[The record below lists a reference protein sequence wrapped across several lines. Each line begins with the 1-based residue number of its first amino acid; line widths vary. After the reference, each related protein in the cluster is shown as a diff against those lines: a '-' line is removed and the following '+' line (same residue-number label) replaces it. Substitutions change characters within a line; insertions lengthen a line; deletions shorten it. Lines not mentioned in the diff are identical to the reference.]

1 MKRACVP
8 ERSIRVIKSGKNGIV
23 SYIFY
28 LRLVVIV
35 KCSNVSDDKITA
47 CVQQISL
54 LGVTY
59 TMKNRKILSNE
70 TFVIQSF
77 V

>member
-1 MKRACVP
+1 M
-8 ERSIRVIKSGKNGIV
+8 IKSGKNGNV
-23 SYIFY
+23 GYIFY
-28 LRLVVIV
+28 LRLVVFV
-35 KCSNVSDDKITA
+35 KCSNVSGDKITA

-70 TFVIQSF
+70 TFVIQNF

>member
-1 MKRACVP
+1 MI
-8 ERSIRVIKSGKNGIV
+8 ESGKNGNV

-35 KCSNVSDDKITA
+35 KCSNISDDKITA

-59 TMKNRKILSNE
+59 TMKNRKILSSE
-70 TFVIQSF
+70 MFVIQSF

>member
-1 MKRACVP
+1 M
-8 ERSIRVIKSGKNGIV
+8 IKSGKNGNV
-23 SYIFY
+23 GLIFY

-35 KCSNVSDDKITA
+35 KCSNVSSDKITV

-70 TFVIQSF
+70 TFVIQNF

>member
-1 MKRACVP
+1 MI
-8 ERSIRVIKSGKNGIV
+8 ESGKNGNV

-47 CVQQISL
+47 WVEQISL

-59 TMKNRKILSNE
+59 TMKNREILSNE
-70 TFVIQSF
+70 MFVIQSF

>member
-1 MKRACVP
+1 
-8 ERSIRVIKSGKNGIV
+8 VIESGKNGNV

-35 KCSNVSDDKITA
+35 KCSNVSHDKITA

-70 TFVIQSF
+70 MFVIQSF

>member
-1 MKRACVP
+1 M
-8 ERSIRVIKSGKNGIV
+8 IKSGKNGKV

-47 CVQQISL
+47 CVEQISL

>member
-1 MKRACVP
+1 MI
-8 ERSIRVIKSGKNGIV
+8 ESGKNGNV

-59 TMKNRKILSNE
+59 TMKNRKILSSE
-70 TFVIQSF
+70 MFVIQSF

>member
-1 MKRACVP
+1 MI
-8 ERSIRVIKSGKNGIV
+8 ESGKNGNV

-70 TFVIQSF
+70 MFVIQSF